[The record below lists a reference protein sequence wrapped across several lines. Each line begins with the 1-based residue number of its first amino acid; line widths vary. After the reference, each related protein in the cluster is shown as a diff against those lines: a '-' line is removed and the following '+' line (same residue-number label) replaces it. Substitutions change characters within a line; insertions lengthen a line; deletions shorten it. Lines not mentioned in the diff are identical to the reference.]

1 MLSGALGGAFRWA
14 FRRAFSGALN
24 RTIGSGFHGAIG
36 SGCNGL
42 FRGAI
47 GCPLPFRL
55 LRRLTA
61 LHFLATARLVGPLE
75 PRSLLFVGDAHGS
88 AQAALGHGLR
98 VKAPLPHRF

>member
-1 MLSGALGGAFRWA
+1 LLSGALGGAFRW
-14 FRRAFSGALN
+14 AFSGALN

-42 FRGAI
+42 FHGAFS
-47 GCPLPFRL
+47 GPLPFRL
-55 LRRLTA
+55 FRRLTA
-61 LHFLATARLVGPLE
+61 LHFLATTRLIGPLE

>member
-1 MLSGALGGAFRWA
+1 LLSGALGGAFRWA
-14 FRRAFSGALN
+14 FRGALN
-24 RTIGSGFHGAIG
+24 RTIGGGFHGAIS

-42 FRGAI
+42 FHGAI

-61 LHFLATARLVGPLE
+61 LHFLATARLVSPLE